1 MVVMIIRRFRGLLS
15 GSSLWTFIATLISV
29 MSWKVA
35 LALTLMVAASLME
48 GLGLLLPVPLL
59 QVMGLDVDSQP
70 GADCSAG
77 IICV

>member
-35 LALTLMVAASLME
+35 LALTLMVAVSLME
-48 GLGLLLPVPLL
+48 GLV
-59 QVMGLDVDSQP
+59 
-70 GADCSAG
+70 
-77 IICV
+77 

>member
-35 LALTLMVAASLME
+35 LALTLMVAVRLME
-48 GLGLLLPVPLL
+48 GLGLLLVREEDL
-59 QVMGLDVDSQP
+59 
-70 GADCSAG
+70 
-77 IICV
+77 